1 MEVEIGGIMKLSRSF
16 ASAALALVLMV
27 GAKDSLR
34 AQVVETRESDS
45 NPVVTVFRGTLYG
58 AGTGLLLGG
67 AYALIESD
75 GADETRDILKWGVAG
90 GAIAGAAVGLVYV
103 LLRPQPRGDAD
114 VVGMVN
120 ASDDGLRFGAPTLLT
135 RRVDRVGQAS
145 SLAFEARLLQAR
157 F

>member
-1 MEVEIGGIMKLSRSF
+1 MKVSRSF
-16 ASAALALVLMV
+16 VSAILALVLVV
-27 GAKDSLR
+27 GGHDSLH
-34 AQVVETRESDS
+34 AQVVEERESDS
-45 NPVVTVFRGTLYG
+45 NPVVTIFRGTLYG

-103 LLRPQPRGDAD
+103 LLRPQPEGDAD
-114 VVGMVN
+114 VVGMVE
-120 ASDDGLRFGAPTLLT
+120 ASDDGVRFGAPTLLT
-135 RRVDRVGQAS
+135 RRVDVAGRAP

>member
-1 MEVEIGGIMKLSRSF
+1 MKLSTRSF
-16 ASAALALVLMV
+16 ASAAFALVLMV
-27 GAKDSLR
+27 GAHDSLR

-114 VVGMVN
+114 VIGMVD

-135 RRVDRVGQAS
+135 RRVDMAGQAP

>member
-1 MEVEIGGIMKLSRSF
+1 MRMPRSF
-16 ASAALALVLMV
+16 ASAALALVLIV
-27 GAKDSLR
+27 GAQDSLR
-34 AQVVETRESDS
+34 AQVVETRESES

-114 VVGMVN
+114 VVGMVD
-120 ASDDGLRFGAPTLLT
+120 ASNGRVSFGVPTVVA
-135 RRVDRVGQAS
+135 RRWDTAGRATT
-145 SLAFEARLLQAR
+145 AFEARLLQAR

>member
-1 MEVEIGGIMKLSRSF
+1 MKLPRHLT
-16 ASAALALVLMV
+16 SAALVLVLILGV
-27 GAKDSLR
+27 HDSLR
-34 AQVVETRESDS
+34 AQVVEERESDS
-45 NPVVTVFRGTLYG
+45 NPVVTMFRGTLYG

-75 GADETRDILKWGVAG
+75 SQDETWDILKWGTAG

-103 LLRPQPRGDAD
+103 LLRPQPEGDAD
-114 VVGMVN
+114 VVGMVD
-120 ASDDGLRFGAPTLLT
+120 ASNGRVSFGAPTLLT
-135 RRVDRVGQAS
+135 RRVDRGGGAP